1 MKLIAKYQV
10 PTPLRVRF
18 RPQSMGVS
26 TGIPVARDYV
36 ERDPYE
42 GDYEITPTDET
53 QVLQTAGK
61 WDRENITIK
70 PIPSNYGR
78 ITWDGT
84 ALTVS

>member
-1 MKLIAKYQV
+1 MKLTTTI
-10 PTPLRVRF
+10 T
-18 RPQSMGVS
+18 PQSISVS
-26 TGIPVARDYV
+26 IQPARVDVGFSAPIVRDYLD
-36 ERDPYE
+36 RDPYE

-78 ITWDGT
+78 ITWDGRT
-84 ALTVS
+84 ITVS

>member
-1 MKLIAKYQV
+1 MKLTTTI
-10 PTPLRVRF
+10 TPQCVSVSIQPARVDVGF
-18 RPQSMGVS
+18 AAPIV
-26 TGIPVARDYV
+26 RDYLD
-36 ERDPYE
+36 RDPYE

-70 PIPSNYGR
+70 PIPSNYGL
-78 ITWDGT
+78 ITWNGS

>member
-1 MKLIAKYQV
+1 MKLITTI
-10 PTPLRVRF
+10 TPQRISVAIQPARVDVGF
-18 RPQSMGVS
+18 SAPIV
-26 TGIPVARDYV
+26 RDYLD
-36 ERDPYE
+36 RDPYE

-78 ITWDGT
+78 ITWDGRT
-84 ALTVS
+84 ITVS